1 MRASSV
7 RLHVVRVVA
16 ALFVVSLSLGAR
28 AGADPASERAA
39 SAYLD
44 GIRSTPLALRRFM
57 QDLPKGADLHN
68 HASGA
73 VYAER
78 LIDWA
83 ASDGL
88 CVDATYTLMPCQ
100 PSMQANARVQPL
112 ASALG
117 QTGFRDHVID
127 ALSMRFFVPRTE
139 SGHDHFFNAFGK
151 FGAATWTHGPQIIA
165 EAVRQA
171 AEDRVD
177 YLELMTTF
185 GNGPAWKALAS
196 GVAYDADF
204 DNLRTA
210 LTAKGRFAKAVDEA
224 EGELKSTES
233 KRNAELH
240 CDRQGAARP
249 AACDVQLRYI
259 EQVSRNSDRVSVFAR
274 TMLGFALAQRDDRL
288 VAVNFVSPEDGTVS
302 VRDYA
307 LHMRMIAYLHRTVGD
322 VPVTLHAGELTLGL
336 VPRTV
341 LDDHIDLAV
350 NVARARRI
358 GHGVDVAYERNE
370 LALLAT
376 MASRPVLVEI
386 ALTSNDVILG
396 VRGAE
401 HPVNLYLQA
410 GVPIALVT
418 DDEGVSRIDLS
429 NEFVRAARDYGF
441 SYATLKRFVRNSLEF
456 GFIKGKSLWDDEAAG
471 RPVAACAALP
481 ATDACRQFLA
491 ANARA
496 TLQWKLERE
505 LDAFETSVVAAQAP
519 RR

>member
-1 MRASSV
+1 MLASSA

-16 ALFVVSLSLGAR
+16 ALFVFALSLCAR

-57 QDLPKGADLHN
+57 QELPKGADLHN

-83 ASDGL
+83 AADGL
-88 CVDATYTLMPCQ
+88 CVDVTYTLLQCTHDGLPILT
-100 PSMQANARVQPL
+100 VQPVATAL
-112 ASALG
+112 AVSG
-117 QTGFRDHVID
+117 YRDRLID
-127 ALSMRFFVPRTE
+127 ALSMRFFVPHEE

-151 FGAATWTHGPQIIA
+151 FGAATWNHGPQIVA
-165 EAVRQA
+165 EVMRQA
-171 AEDRVD
+171 AQDRVD

-185 GNGPAWKALAS
+185 GNGPAWSAALK
-196 GVAYDADF
+196 GVAYDANF
-204 DNLRTA
+204 DKMRAA
-210 LTAKGRFAKAVDEA
+210 LEANGRFAKAVDEA
-224 EGELKSTES
+224 VRELQTLET

-249 AACDVQLRYI
+249 TACDVQLRYI
-259 EQVSRNSDRVSVFAR
+259 EQVSRNSAPVAVFAR
-274 TMLGFALAQRDDRL
+274 TMLGFALARRDERL

-307 LHMRMIAYLHRTVGD
+307 LHMRMIAYLRRTIGD

-336 VPRTV
+336 VPRAV

-350 NVARARRI
+350 NVAGARRI
-358 GHGVDVAYERNE
+358 GHGVDIAYERNE
-370 LALLAT
+370 PALLAT
-376 MASRPVLVEI
+376 MASRRILVEI

-401 HPVNLYLQA
+401 HPVNRYLQA

-429 NEFVRAARDYGF
+429 NEFVRAARDYAF
-441 SYATLKRFVRNSLEF
+441 SYTTLKRFVRNSVEY
-456 GFIKGKSLWDDEAAG
+456 GFIKGTSLWDDEAAG
-471 RPVAACAALP
+471 RPVVACAALP

-491 ANARA
+491 SSPRA
-496 TLQWKLERE
+496 SLQWKVERE
-505 LDAFETSVVAAQAP
+505 LDAFETAVTAPPSP

>member
-1 MRASSV
+1 MRASPV
-7 RLHVVRVVA
+7 HVVRVVA
-16 ALFVVSLSLGAR
+16 AFFMLVLALGAR

-39 SAYLD
+39 SVYLD
-44 GIRSTPLALRRFM
+44 GVRSTPLALRRFM
-57 QDLPKGADLHN
+57 QELPKGADLHN

-83 ASDGL
+83 AADGL
-88 CVDATYTLMPCQ
+88 CVDAYTFVQCSIGLDLN
-100 PSMQANARVQPL
+100 SGGRVANAIKQ
-112 ASALG
+112 S
-117 QTGFRDHVID
+117 GFRDRLID
-127 ALSMRFFVPRTE
+127 ALSMRLFVPGTE

-151 FGAATWTHGPQIIA
+151 FGAATWAHGPQIVA

-177 YLELMTTF
+177 YLELMITF
-185 GNGPAWKALAS
+185 GNGPAWKALTNA
-196 GVAYDADF
+196 VADNADF
-204 DNLRTA
+204 DKLRAA
-210 LTAKGRFAKAVDEA
+210 LTANGRFAKAVDEA
-224 EGELKSTES
+224 ASELQITET

-240 CDRQGAARP
+240 CDREGASRP

-259 EQVSRNSDRVSVFAR
+259 EQVSRNADHVSVFAR
-274 TMLGFALAQRDDRL
+274 TMLGFALARRDERL
-288 VAVNFVSPEDGTVS
+288 VGVNFVSPEDGTIS

-307 LHMRMIAYLHRTVGD
+307 LHMRMIAYLRRTLGD
-322 VPVTLHAGELTLGL
+322 VPVSLHAGELTLGL
-336 VPRTV
+336 VPRAV

-350 NVARARRI
+350 NVAGARRI
-358 GHGVDVAYERNE
+358 GHGVDIAYERNE
-370 LALLAT
+370 PALLAT
-376 MASRPVLVEI
+376 MASRSVLVEI

-429 NEFVRAARDYGF
+429 NEFVRAARDYAF
-441 SYATLKRFVRNSLEF
+441 SYATLKRFVRNSVEYAF
-456 GFIKGKSLWDDEAAG
+456 VKGKSLWDDEAAG
-471 RPVAACAALP
+471 RPVAACATLP

-491 ANARA
+491 ANLRA
-496 TLQWKLERE
+496 SVQWKVERE
-505 LDAFETSVVAAQAP
+505 LDAFETSVVAPQSP

>member
-1 MRASSV
+1 MRASFV
-7 RLHVVRVVA
+7 HVGRVVA
-16 ALFVVSLSLGAR
+16 ALLLLSFSLGAR
-28 AGADPASERAA
+28 ADADPASERAA

-57 QDLPKGADLHN
+57 QELPKGADLHN

-83 ASDGL
+83 SSDGL
-88 CVDATYTLMPCQ
+88 CVDTTFTFVTCPTASPAPASVQTV
-100 PSMQANARVQPL
+100 ANAL
-112 ASALG
+112 K
-117 QTGFRDHVID
+117 QTGFRDHLID
-127 ALSMRFFVPRTE
+127 EISMRFFEPRTE

-151 FGAATWTHGPQIIA
+151 FTMATWAHGPQIIA

-171 AEDRVD
+171 AEDHVD

-185 GNGPAWKALAS
+185 GSGPAWKALTT

-204 DNLRTA
+204 DKLRAA
-210 LTAKGRFAKAVDEA
+210 LVANGRFAKAVDEA
-224 EGELKSTES
+224 EAELNATES
-233 KRNAELH
+233 KRNIELH
-240 CDRQGAARP
+240 CNRP
-249 AACDVQLRYI
+249 GGVAPPGCAVQLRYI

-274 TMLGFALAQRDDRL
+274 TMLGFALALRDGRL
-288 VAVNFVSPEDGTVS
+288 VAVNFVSPEDGAVS

-307 LHMRMIAYLHRTVGD
+307 LHMRMIAYLRRTVGD

-336 VPRTV
+336 VPRAV

-350 NVARARRI
+350 NVAGARRI

-370 LALLAT
+370 PALLAT
-376 MASRPVLVEI
+376 MASRQVLVEI

-441 SYATLKRFVRNSLEF
+441 SYATIKRFVRNSLEY

-471 RPVAACAALP
+471 RPVAACAPLP

-491 ANARA
+491 ANPRA
-496 TLQWKLERE
+496 GLQWRLERE
-505 LDAFETSVVAAQAP
+505 LDTFEAGVATQASH
-519 RR
+519 R

>member
-1 MRASSV
+1 MRAS
-7 RLHVVRVVA
+7 LGGVVRVVA
-16 ALFVVSLSLGAR
+16 ASFVLSVSLAAR
-28 AGADPASERAA
+28 AGADPTSERAA

-44 GIRSTPLALRRFM
+44 AIRSTPIALRRFM

-68 HASGA
+68 HASGT

-88 CVDATYTLMPCQ
+88 CVDATYTFVKCPSGLLMIAQ
-100 PSMQANARVQPL
+100 PKVSDAVTLP
-112 ASALG
+112 
-117 QTGFRDHVID
+117 GFRDHLID

-139 SGHDHFFNAFGK
+139 SGHDHFFNAFAK
-151 FGAATWTHGPQIIA
+151 FNMATWLHGPQIVN

-171 AEDRVD
+171 AEDHVD

-185 GNGPAWKALAS
+185 GNGDAWKALTL
-196 GVAYDADF
+196 GVADNLDF
-204 DNLRTA
+204 DKMSAA
-210 LTAKGRFAKAVDEA
+210 LKANGLFAKALDEA
-224 EGELKSTES
+224 DGELKALEA

-240 CDRQGAARP
+240 CGLGPARP

-259 EQVSRNSDRVSVFAR
+259 EQVSRNSRPAVVFAR
-274 TMLGFALAQRDDRL
+274 TMLGFALALRNDRL
-288 VAVNFVSPEDGTVS
+288 VAVNFVSPEDGTIS

-307 LHMRMIAYLHRTVGD
+307 LHMKMIAYLRRTVGD

-336 VPRTV
+336 VPRAV
-341 LDDHIDLAV
+341 LDDHIELAV
-350 NVARARRI
+350 TVARARRI
-358 GHGVDVAYERNE
+358 GHGVDIAYERNGP
-370 LALLAT
+370 ALLAA
-376 MASRPVLVEI
+376 MATRPVLVEI

-401 HPVNLYLQA
+401 HPMNLYLKA

-441 SYATLKRFVRNSLEF
+441 SYATLKRFVRNSVEY
-456 GFIKGKSLWDDEAAG
+456 GFIKGKSMWDDEAAG
-471 RPVAACAALP
+471 RPVAACATVP
-481 ATDACRQFLA
+481 ATDACVGFLA
-491 ANARA
+491 ANPRA
-496 TLQWKLERE
+496 SLQWKVERE
-505 LDAFETSVVAAQAP
+505 LDAFEAGVSS
-519 RR
+519 R

>member
-1 MRASSV
+1 MLASSV

-16 ALFVVSLSLGAR
+16 ALFVLSLSLGAR
-28 AGADPASERAA
+28 AGADPAGERAA

-57 QDLPKGADLHN
+57 QELPKGADLHN

-78 LIDWA
+78 LIDYA
-83 ASDGL
+83 VTDGL
-88 CVDATYTLMPCQ
+88 CADAAYALTPCQ
-100 PSMQANARVQPL
+100 SFAQGGSTAQPL
-112 ASALG
+112 ATALQQNG
-117 QTGFRDHVID
+117 YRDRLIN
-127 ALSMRFFVPRTE
+127 ALSMRFFVPGEE

-151 FGAATWTHGPQIIA
+151 FGPATWKHGPEIVA

-171 AEDRVD
+171 AEDHVD

-185 GNGPAWKALAS
+185 GNGPAWTALTK

-204 DNLRTA
+204 DKLRAA
-210 LTAKGRFAKAVDEA
+210 LTANGRFAKAVDEA
-224 EGELKSTES
+224 AHDLQTLETQ
-233 KRNAELH
+233 RNAALH
-240 CDRQGAARP
+240 CAGGSGPRS

-259 EQVSRNSDRVSVFAR
+259 EQVSRNSDRVTVFAR
-274 TMLGFALAQRDDRL
+274 TMLGFALARRDERL
-288 VAVNFVSPEDGTVS
+288 VAVNFVSPEDGAVS

-307 LHMRMIAYLHRTVGD
+307 LHMRMIAYLRRTVSD

-336 VPRTV
+336 VPRAV

-350 NVARARRI
+350 NVAGARRI
-358 GHGVDVAYERNE
+358 GHGVDVVYERNE
-370 LALLAT
+370 PALLAT
-376 MASRPVLVEI
+376 MAARPVLVEI

-401 HPVNLYLQA
+401 HPVTLYLQA

-429 NEFVRAARDYGF
+429 NEFVRAARDYAF
-441 SYATLKRFVRNSLEF
+441 SYATLKRFVRNSLEY

-471 RPVAACAALP
+471 RPVAACSALP
-481 ATDACRQFLA
+481 ATDACRQYLA
-491 ANARA
+491 ANPRA
-496 TLQWKLERE
+496 SMQWKLERE
-505 LDAFETSVVAAQAP
+505 LDAFETSVVAAQGP

>member
-1 MRASSV
+1 MRASFV
-7 RLHVVRVVA
+7 HVGRVVA
-16 ALFVVSLSLGAR
+16 ALFVLSISLGAR

-78 LIDWA
+78 MIDWA

-88 CVDATYTLMPCQ
+88 CVDTTYTFVQCPTASPAPANVQ
-100 PSMQANARVQPL
+100 TVANALKQ
-112 ASALG
+112 G
-117 QTGFRDHVID
+117 GFRDHLID
-127 ALSMRFFVPRTE
+127 AISMRFFVPRTE

-151 FGAATWTHGPQIIA
+151 FTMATWAHGPQIVA
-165 EAVRQA
+165 DAVRQA
-171 AEDRVD
+171 AEDHVD

-185 GNGPAWKALAS
+185 GSGPAWKALTT
-196 GVAYDADF
+196 GVTYDADF
-204 DNLRTA
+204 DKLRAA
-210 LTAKGRFAKAVDEA
+210 LTANGRFAKAVDEA
-224 EGELKSTES
+224 EAELQSTEA
-233 KRNAELH
+233 KRNADMR
-240 CDRQGAARP
+240 CDRQGP
-249 AACDVQLRYI
+249 AHPPACDVQLRYI
-259 EQVSRNSDRVSVFAR
+259 EQVSRNGDRVSVFAR
-274 TMLGFALAQRDDRL
+274 TMLGFALALRDGRL
-288 VAVNFVSPEDGTVS
+288 VAVNFVSPEDGAVS

-307 LHMRMIAYLHRTVGD
+307 LHMRMIAYLRRTVGD

-336 VPRTV
+336 VPRAV
-341 LDDHIDLAV
+341 LDDHVDLAV
-350 NVARARRI
+350 NVAGARRI
-358 GHGVDVAYERNE
+358 GHGVDIAYERNE
-370 LALLAT
+370 PALLAT

-441 SYATLKRFVRNSLEF
+441 SYATLKRFVRNSLEY
-456 GFIKGKSLWDDEAAG
+456 GFIQGKSLWEDEAAG
-471 RPVAACAALP
+471 RPVAVCAALP
-481 ATDACRQFLA
+481 TTYACREYLA
-491 ANARA
+491 SSPRA
-496 TLQWKLERE
+496 SLQWKLERE
-505 LDAFETSVVAAQAP
+505 LDAFEAGVGAQAP

>member
-7 RLHVVRVVA
+7 HIGRVVA
-16 ALFVVSLSLGAR
+16 AFFVLSLALAAR
-28 AGADPASERAA
+28 AGADTASERAA

-83 ASDGL
+83 SADGL
-88 CVDATYTLMPCQ
+88 CVDATYTFVTCPTGLQLSFNQ
-100 PSMQANARVQPL
+100 PVATAIKQA
-112 ASALG
+112 
-117 QTGFRDHVID
+117 GFRDHLID
-127 ALSMRFFVPRTE
+127 ALSMRFFVSRTE

-151 FGAATWTHGPQIIA
+151 FTMATWAHGPQIIA

-185 GNGPAWKALAS
+185 GSGPAWRALTKD
-196 GVAYDADF
+196 VPYDADF
-204 DNLRTA
+204 DKLRAA
-210 LTAKGRFAKAVDEA
+210 LTANGRFAKAVDEA
-224 EGELKSTES
+224 EAELQTTEA

-259 EQVSRNSDRVSVFAR
+259 EQVGRNSDRVSVFAR
-274 TMLGFALAQRDDRL
+274 TMLGFALARRDERL
-288 VAVNFVSPEDGTVS
+288 AAVNFVSPEDGAVS
-302 VRDYA
+302 VHDYA
-307 LHMRMIAYLHRTVGD
+307 LHMRMIAYLRRTIGD

-336 VPRTV
+336 VPRAV

-350 NVARARRI
+350 NVAGARRI
-358 GHGVDVAYERNE
+358 GHGVDIAYERNE
-370 LALLAT
+370 PALLAT
-376 MASRPVLVEI
+376 MAARPVLVEI

-441 SYATLKRFVRNSLEF
+441 SYATLKRFVRNGVEY
-456 GFIKGKSLWDDEAAG
+456 GFIRGKSLWDDVAAG
-471 RPVAACAALP
+471 RPVAACATVP

-496 TLQWKLERE
+496 NLQWKVERE
-505 LDAFETSVVAAQAP
+505 LDAFETSAVAAQAP

>member
-1 MRASSV
+1 MRASSAG
-7 RLHVVRVVA
+7 VVRVVA
-16 ALFVVSLSLGAR
+16 ALVVLSLSLGAR
-28 AGADPASERAA
+28 AGADPASERAV

-44 GIRSTPLALRRFM
+44 SVRATPVALRRFM

-83 ASDGL
+83 SSDGL
-88 CVDATYTLMPCQ
+88 CVDATLTLLTCPPAAQ
-100 PSMQANARVQPL
+100 PATNVQPL
-112 ASALG
+112 AIALK
-117 QTGFRDHVID
+117 QTGFRDHLID
-127 ALSMRFFVPRTE
+127 ALSMRSFVQRTE

-151 FGAATWTHGPQIIA
+151 FGAATSAHGPEIVA

-171 AEDRVD
+171 AKDRVD
-177 YLELMTTF
+177 HLELMITF
-185 GNGPAWKALAS
+185 GNGPAWKALTT
-196 GVAYDADF
+196 GVAGDASF
-204 DNLRTA
+204 DKLRAA
-210 LTAKGRFAKAVDEA
+210 LSANGRFAKAVDEA
-224 EGELKSTES
+224 ESELQATEL
-233 KRNAELH
+233 KRNAALH

-259 EQVSRNSDRVSVFAR
+259 EQVSRNSEPVSVFAR
-274 TMLGFALAQRDDRL
+274 TLLGFALARRDERL
-288 VAVNFVSPEDGTVS
+288 AGINFVSPEDGSVS

-307 LHMRMIAYLHRTVGD
+307 LHMRMIAYARRTLGD

-350 NVARARRI
+350 NVAGARRI

-370 LALLAT
+370 PALLAT

-401 HPVNLYLQA
+401 HPLNLYLQA

-441 SYATLKRFVRNSLEF
+441 PYVTLKRFVRNSLEY

-471 RPVAACAALP
+471 RAVAACAVVP
-481 ATDACRQFLA
+481 ATDACRQYLA
-491 ANARA
+491 ANPRAR
-496 TLQWKLERE
+496 LQWKVERE
-505 LDAFETSVVAAQAP
+505 LDAFENGVVAAQIP
-519 RR
+519 RG

>member
-1 MRASSV
+1 MIASSV

-16 ALFVVSLSLGAR
+16 ALFVLSLALGAT

-83 ASDGL
+83 AGDGL
-88 CVDATYTLMPCQ
+88 CVDLTYTFTACTSNGYPI
-100 PSMQANARVQPL
+100 ANLQPL
-112 ASALG
+112 ATALKQSG
-117 QTGFRDHVID
+117 YRDHLID

-151 FGAATWTHGPQIIA
+151 FGAATWKHGPEVIA
-165 EAVRQA
+165 EAVSQA

-185 GNGPAWKALAS
+185 GNGPAWSALLKD
-196 GVAYDADF
+196 VAYDADL
-204 DNLRTA
+204 DKLRAA
-210 LTAKGRFAKAVDEA
+210 LSANGRFAKAVDEA
-224 EGELKSTES
+224 ARELQTVEAQ
-233 KRNAELH
+233 RNAALH
-240 CDRQGAARP
+240 CERQGTARP
-249 AACDVQLRYI
+249 PACDVQLRYI
-259 EQVSRNSDRVSVFAR
+259 EQVSRNSDRVAVFAR
-274 TMLGFALAQRDDRL
+274 TMLGFALARRDERL

-336 VPRTV
+336 VPRAV

-358 GHGVDVAYERNE
+358 GHGVDIAYERNE
-370 LALLAT
+370 PALLAT
-376 MASRPVLVEI
+376 MAARPVLVEI

-396 VRGAE
+396 VHGAE

-429 NEFVRAARDYGF
+429 NEFVRAARDYAF
-441 SYATLKRFVRNSLEF
+441 SYATLKRFVRNSMEY

-471 RPVAACAALP
+471 RPVAACATTP
-481 ATDACRQFLA
+481 AADACRQFLA
-491 ANARA
+491 TNARA
-496 TLQWKLERE
+496 SMQWKLERE
-505 LDAFETSVVAAQAP
+505 LDAFEAGVGA